1 MLNRVNRVLVT
12 NTEADNTGTSIPTI
26 INGDILVLNRAM
38 GNLTGTPTITSAIDN
53 DLIYLAQGIG
63 AGKAILSLPIQLKGV
78 TKVVKKAYSAPVEEV
93 VNFGYIGSG
102 AGTLNAALNS
112 TEYNFIVEYKD
123 DQRVMHMRPT
133 KTLYSYVSD
142 STATLTEIATSIVR
156 KINADRNAMVAAVML
171 TDGTFTALTNNA
183 TLTNESKNVTSTAHG
198 LAVGDLV
205 RIGGTGGTSPVYLV
219 KTVTDAN
226 NFVLDS
232 LYQGA
237 TATVLAANIGKITAQ
252 TLYGIQLTG
261 QAIAYNGLD
270 LYQKVNFV
278 ASMYT
283 DDAYEV
289 ATISTTLDYG
299 QGYWQQIRDAE
310 YFAQGYLG
318 VTNRTL
324 FPSANLGSGTP
335 ATRAVSPNT
344 YNVLTIEHLD
354 SHSGDVQGRYSAPM
368 TTMLA
373 FYSSS
378 APTNS
383 TKQTTVLAILESLF
397 ESAGVFTQ

>member
-38 GNLTGTPTITSAIDN
+38 ANLTGTPTLTSGIDN
-53 DLIYLAQGIG
+53 DVVYIAQGIG
-63 AGKAILSLPIQLKGV
+63 AGKAILSLPIQLKGI
-78 TKVVKKAYSAPVEEV
+78 TKVIRKSYVAPVEEV

-102 AGTLNAALNS
+102 ASTLNAPLNS
-112 TEYNFIVEYKD
+112 TEYTFIVEYKD

-133 KTLYSYVSD
+133 RSIYTYVSD
-142 STATLTEIATSIVR
+142 STATLIEIVGAIVR
-156 KINADRNAMVAAVML
+156 KINADKNALVAATML
-171 TDGTFTALTNNA
+171 TDGTFTALANNA
-183 TLTNESKNVTSTAHG
+183 TVTNESKSVASTAHG

-205 RIGGTGGTSPVYLV
+205 RIGGTGATSPVYLV
-219 KTVTDAN
+219 KTITDAN

-232 LYQGA
+232 FYQGA
-237 TATVLAANIGKITAQ
+237 TATVLAANIGKITVQ

-261 QAIAYNGLD
+261 QAVTYNGID

-335 ATRAVSPNT
+335 ATRAVLNNT
-344 YNVLTIEHLD
+344 YNTMVIEHTD
-354 SHSGDVQGRYSAPM
+354 GHTGDMQGQYRAPM
-368 TTMLA
+368 STMIA
-373 FYSSS
+373 WYSST
-378 APTNS
+378 APTAS
-383 TKQTTVLAILESLF
+383 TKQTTVTAILESLF
-397 ESAGVFTQ
+397 ESAGVFVQ